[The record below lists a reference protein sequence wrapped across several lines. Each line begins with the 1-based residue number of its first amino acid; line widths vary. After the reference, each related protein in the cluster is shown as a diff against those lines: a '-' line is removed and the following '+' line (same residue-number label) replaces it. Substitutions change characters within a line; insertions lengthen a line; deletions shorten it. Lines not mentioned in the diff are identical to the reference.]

1 MPNRIRLQKARLSV
15 SAALLGATALTTL
28 PSASVAEWAFG
39 HTSFE
44 YIDANSFVVAV
55 SGDGNWAAG
64 LIVLA
69 FGEELL
75 ERGFVINSNKEYW
88 ADRYEFAVDGQ
99 AVSHESQVVGLSDD
113 GSFAFIRVI
122 FPDGVWRAL
131 RVGINYDEFSGQVSN
146 TDIIEISS
154 EHSDLLD
161 FTGSG
166 EFAVGRFERSSIGQS
181 SDGDYD
187 RNINTAFRWDQSGGL
202 ISLADSD
209 GDGLIEYANYN
220 GRATKAGDDFTY
232 DERNAGGD
240 AYVYG
245 INSWN
250 WTGDSYASA
259 ITPDGSV
266 VVGAGKSIDSVG
278 VLSNYRAF
286 VWNSTDKIMVPFLDV
301 YDKVEG
307 YTTEGSSYARD
318 VSSNGK
324 VIVGQFTAE
333 GFNTAFKWID
343 DPDVEGGVLTT
354 LLGVADWTFEI
365 GRTTSADFVSSNGE
379 IVIGST
385 ETDSDSDIFV
395 WKQTNDQSTFE
406 IISDSTGW
414 KSYSRAIDVTPD
426 ASVVVGYTNDGGGL
440 SAAFSWDAE
449 SNEMRLL
456 STGSTWAENSESVAT
471 SVSND
476 GSIIGGVYEMDNKA
490 RAFIYRT
497 AMLDAENTVSAI
509 ADNVVAQGTAIAA
522 LGAGL
527 RFAAE
532 TELDAGTGGQPS
544 TVSISSKSY
553 SDSLPMVIRLGA
565 SASSNA
571 DTGSLSFGS
580 VSAAIG
586 LSEEMTVGGFASLG
600 TEASSLGG
608 LGFDGTITSFGAFVR
623 STPLGG
629 SGLTWKAALATSGG
643 AVTISRD
650 DSLVGTEAASGS
662 STLSSTAASF
672 ELGYRMAAQNRITTP
687 FLRLAQT
694 STTRAA
700 YDEDASY
707 DFPIFYDA
715 VTEVVTTA
723 TLGLDS
729 RSALDENNTLRL
741 TGGLEMDLARS
752 NSPITGTSDIPNL
765 TSFSIDVADIA
776 AVQNPTRGY
785 VGLGLTHDFG
795 NGAAIT
801 FDLRADQNAFTA
813 TPTYSG
819 GIAYQMKF

>member
-1 MPNRIRLQKARLSV
+1 MVNLHASWATGEGRAYSV
-15 SAALLGATALTTL
+15 SA
-28 PSASVAEWAFG
+28 
-39 HTSFE
+39 
-44 YIDANSFVVAV
+44 
-55 SGDGNWAAG
+55 
-64 LIVLA
+64 
-69 FGEELL
+69 
-75 ERGFVINSNKEYW
+75 
-88 ADRYEFAVDGQ
+88 
-99 AVSHESQVVGLSDD
+99 
-113 GSFAFIRVI
+113 
-122 FPDGVWRAL
+122 
-131 RVGINYDEFSGQVSN
+131 
-146 TDIIEISS
+146 
-154 EHSDLLD
+154 
-161 FTGSG
+161 
-166 EFAVGRFERSSIGQS
+166 
-181 SDGDYD
+181 
-187 RNINTAFRWDQSGGL
+187 
-202 ISLADSD
+202 
-209 GDGLIEYANYN
+209 
-220 GRATKAGDDFTY
+220 
-232 DERNAGGD
+232 
-240 AYVYG
+240 
-245 INSWN
+245 
-250 WTGDSYASA
+250 
-259 ITPDGSV
+259 DGSV
-266 VVGAGKSIDSVG
+266 VVG
-278 VLSNYRAF
+278 
-286 VWNSTDKIMVPFLDV
+286 
-301 YDKVEG
+301 
-307 YTTEGSSYARD
+307 
-318 VSSNGK
+318 
-324 VIVGQFTAE
+324 TA
-333 GFNTAFKWID
+333 
-343 DPDVEGGVLTT
+343 
-354 LLGVADWTFEI
+354 
-365 GRTTSADFVSSNGE
+365 
-379 IVIGST
+379 
-385 ETDSDSDIFV
+385 
-395 WKQTNDQSTFE
+395 ND
-406 IISDSTGW
+406 
-414 KSYSRAIDVTPD
+414 
-426 ASVVVGYTNDGGGL
+426 
-440 SAAFSWDAE
+440 
-449 SNEMRLL
+449 
-456 STGSTWAENSESVAT
+456 
-471 SVSND
+471 
-476 GSIIGGVYEMDNKA
+476 

-497 AMLDAENTVSAI
+497 GMLDAENTVSAI

-527 RFAAE
+527 SFAAE
-532 TELDAGTGGQPS
+532 TELDAGSGGQPS
-544 TVSISSKSY
+544 TVSISSKSH

-580 VSAAIG
+580 VSGAIG
-586 LSEEMTVGGFASLG
+586 LSEELTVGGFASLG

-729 RSALDENNTLRL
+729 RSALDESNTLRL

-765 TSFSIDVADIA
+765 TSFSIDAADIA

>member
-1 MPNRIRLQKARLSV
+1 MVNIHASWATGSGRAYSV
-15 SAALLGATALTTL
+15 SADG
-28 PSASVAEWAFG
+28 SA
-39 HTSFE
+39 
-44 YIDANSFVVAV
+44 
-55 SGDGNWAAG
+55 
-64 LIVLA
+64 
-69 FGEELL
+69 
-75 ERGFVINSNKEYW
+75 
-88 ADRYEFAVDGQ
+88 
-99 AVSHESQVVGLSDD
+99 VVGY
-113 GSFAFIRVI
+113 ARA
-122 FPDGVWRAL
+122 GVTR
-131 RVGINYDEFSGQVSN
+131 R
-146 TDIIEISS
+146 
-154 EHSDLLD
+154 
-161 FTGSG
+161 
-166 EFAVGRFERSSIGQS
+166 
-181 SDGDYD
+181 
-187 RNINTAFRWDQSGGL
+187 AFRWTDDLGMVNLQAGSDWATGEGWAN
-202 ISLADSD
+202 SVSADGSVVVGTARDGSATFRAFRWTSD
-209 GDGLIEYANYN
+209 LGMVNLQAGSDWATGDGYANSVSADGSVVVGYAGASGDN
-220 GRATKAGDDFTY
+220 IKAFRWTDDLGMVNLQAGSDWATGEGWA
-232 DERNAGGD
+232 
-240 AYVYG
+240 
-245 INSWN
+245 NSV
-250 WTGDSYASA
+250 SA
-259 ITPDGSV
+259 DGSV
-266 VVGAGKSIDSVG
+266 VVGA
-278 VLSNYRAF
+278 A
-286 VWNSTDKIMVPFLDV
+286 
-301 YDKVEG
+301 
-307 YTTEGSSYARD
+307 
-318 VSSNGK
+318 
-324 VIVGQFTAE
+324 
-333 GFNTAFKWID
+333 
-343 DPDVEGGVLTT
+343 
-354 LLGVADWTFEI
+354 
-365 GRTTSADFVSSNGE
+365 
-379 IVIGST
+379 
-385 ETDSDSDIFV
+385 
-395 WKQTNDQSTFE
+395 
-406 IISDSTGW
+406 
-414 KSYSRAIDVTPD
+414 
-426 ASVVVGYTNDGGGL
+426 NDG
-440 SAAFSWDAE
+440 AE
-449 SNEMRLL
+449 
-456 STGSTWAENSESVAT
+456 
-471 SVSND
+471 
-476 GSIIGGVYEMDNKA
+476 Y

-497 AMLDAENTVSAI
+497 GMLDAENTVSAI

-527 RFAAE
+527 SFAAE
-532 TELDAGTGGQPS
+532 TELDAGSGGQPS
-544 TVSISSKSY
+544 TVSISSKSH

-580 VSAAIG
+580 VSGAIG
-586 LSEEMTVGGFASLG
+586 LSEELTVGGFASLG

-729 RSALDENNTLRL
+729 RSALDESNTLRL

-765 TSFSIDVADIA
+765 TSFSIDAADIA